1 MGRKKEL
8 PKPELPRKH
17 LRDIEVRKLP
27 NGYTLEFEGMKKAG
41 YLYFN
46 ERDLLKGF
54 MIHIGLEQNDELS
67 MENIDDFLETAI
79 KWHENEKAIAEIEFL
94 KSRVKIAEGKR
105 NAMAL
110 RLIQERSR
118 LVNLVK
124 AIDRLAHEFRTIKD
138 VSTRIELAIRSHKKT
153 KLLTLHDLGVTS
165 ADITEEEEED
175 DER

>member
-8 PKPELPRKH
+8 PQPEQPRKH

-27 NGYTLEFEGMKKAG
+27 NGYSLEFEGMKKAG

-46 ERDLLKGF
+46 ERELLKGF

-79 KWHENEKAIAEIEFL
+79 NWHENEKAIEEIEYL

-105 NAMAL
+105 NAMGI

-124 AIDRLAHEFRTIKD
+124 AIDRLAHEFRANKD
-138 VSTRIELAIRSHKKT
+138 VSTRLELAIRSHKKT
-153 KLLTLHDLGVTS
+153 KLLTLHDLGVSS
-165 ADITEEEEED
+165 ADVIEEED
-175 DER
+175 DDDES